1 MGGWVVMDAVVVE
14 KRGYSSAPGLA
25 DLLAKCGRVLQG
37 IFGCWHSDMN
47 SPFTRDGE
55 TYRVCMSCG
64 ARRRFD
70 LERWE
75 TVGPFYYE
83 EPRPTSGAPRRGNNL
98 YRKRVHTASM

>member
-1 MGGWVVMDAVVVE
+1 MDTVVIE
-14 KRGYSSAPGLA
+14 QRGKSLSPGLA
-25 DLLAKCGRVLQG
+25 DLLAKCERVLKG

-83 EPRPTSGAPRRGNNL
+83 EPRLTSDTQRRVSNL
-98 YRKRVHTASM
+98 YRNRVKTASI